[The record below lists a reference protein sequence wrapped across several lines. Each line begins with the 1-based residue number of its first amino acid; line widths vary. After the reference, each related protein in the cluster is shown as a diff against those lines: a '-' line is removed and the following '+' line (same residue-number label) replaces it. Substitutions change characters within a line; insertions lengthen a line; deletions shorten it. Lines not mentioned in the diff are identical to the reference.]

1 MCYTVSDKIK
11 VYQLFWKVKRKIL
24 SNCQKNFL
32 LGEKMRL
39 VKLTAAAS
47 LAALVLTS
55 GAFAAK
61 KDKASGKKDVSQF
74 VYNKYASPSNSPK
87 MEEWG
92 TLNCHDPKIWQD
104 DDGTYYVYSTD
115 ASIGGAGRKGL
126 QIRTS
131 TDLVNWTCLPNTAIP
146 SKNWDKDWLKW
157 TESDRAGAISWAPTI
172 KKQNG
177 LYYLIHG
184 IITDKNNSGD
194 PRASIT
200 MAVSTSATGPFY
212 PVAQAAKNSPEIKAK
227 FAELGISY
235 KQSTVVRYTYYDLS
249 FSEMENEDLVKYE
262 MYNTGSYDTQQMED
276 YGQQNMA
283 SGFGAID
290 PEFIM
295 DVATGDY
302 MVYDIAGTKCFGLTY
317 GSWKGGIALMYLDC
331 LSLKPVDM
339 DGNVLDAP
347 ADSVPPKIV
356 YDDEYNVVEAKAGA
370 FGKCIAGGYGA
381 AYEGAQVIYN
391 SQTGYYYCF
400 VSMGSLDWDYRV
412 GVGRSKNV
420 EGPYYD
426 GSGKSMLISPISSEG
441 EYHTIGSKIIGSEEL
456 EGEYSFRS
464 QGGESI
470 LRTQDGKIVMAVHAR
485 TNFLPGYF
493 FFLQIHQMFFNNEGW
508 PVINGNEYYSDS
520 NFTEKLEALSL
531 EDVCGTYDTILTERS
546 EDRGEAKF
554 SGAQKPI
561 QNVYLT
567 DALPTKSKELALN
580 ADGSVGGAYTG
591 SWKLASDGYTLSVSL
606 DGIGTF
612 NGYALKAVDWAK
624 KKSGARKVISFTA
637 LDGENSG
644 EYLWGN
650 KKSL

>member
-1 MCYTVSDKIK
+1 M
-11 VYQLFWKVKRKIL
+11 
-24 SNCQKNFL
+24 
-32 LGEKMRL
+32 
-39 VKLTAAAS
+39 KLTKFVAAS
-47 LAALVLTS
+47 LTVSLIFSSSV
-55 GAFAAK
+55 FAAK
-61 KDKASGKKDVSQF
+61 KDKGSAKSAKKDVDSF
-74 VYNKYASPSNSPK
+74 VYNKYSSPTNSPK
-87 MEEWG
+87 QEEWG

-115 ASIGGAGRKGL
+115 AAIGGAGRKGL
-126 QIRTS
+126 QIRKS
-131 TDLVNWTCLPNTAIP
+131 TDLVHWQCLPTSAIP
-146 SKNWDKDWLKW
+146 SKYWDKDWLKW
-157 TESDRAGAISWAPTI
+157 TESDRASAISWAPTI

-200 MAVSTSATGPFY
+200 MAVSLSAEGPFY
-212 PVAQAAKNSPEIKAK
+212 PVSSAAKNSPEIKAK
-227 FAELGISY
+227 FQELGISY
-235 KQSTVVRYTYYDLS
+235 KQSTVVRYTYYDLT
-249 FSEMENEDLVKYE
+249 FSEMDNADLTKYD

-283 SGFGAID
+283 SGFGCID

-339 DGNVLDAP
+339 NGNVLDVP
-347 ADSVPPKIV
+347 ADSVPPELI
-356 YDDEYNVVEAKAGA
+356 YEDDGFTVKEAKPGA
-370 FGKCIAGGYGA
+370 FGRCIAGGYGA

-391 SQTGYYYCF
+391 SQTEYYYCF

-420 EGPYYD
+420 EGPYFD
-426 GSGKSMLISPISSEG
+426 GSGRNMLISPISSEG

-456 EGEYSFRS
+456 AGEYSFRS

-493 FFLQIHQMFFNNEGW
+493 FFLQIHQMFFNNDAW
-508 PVINGNEYYSDS
+508 PVLNGNEYY
-520 NFTEKLEALSL
+520 
-531 EDVCGTYDTILTERS
+531 EDKDFSENLKVLNLADVVGTYDTILTERS
-546 EDRGEAKF
+546 EDRGEAVFAGSRDK
-554 SGAQKPI
+554 I
-561 QNVYLT
+561 QNVFLT
-567 DALPTKSKELALN
+567 DGLPTKSKELVLAEN
-580 ADGSVGGAYTG
+580 GSVGGSYTG
-591 SWKLASDGYTLSVSL
+591 SWTLADDGYSISISL
-606 DGIGTF
+606 DNIGTF
-612 NGYALKAVDWAK
+612 KGYVLNAVDWAK
-624 KKSGARKVISFTA
+624 KSASGTRKVVSFTT
-637 LDGENSG
+637 LDGENCG

-650 KKSL
+650 KK